1 LAEEDEDRK
10 MPREV
15 EERIVN
21 ERNMKI
27 EEEMSKLKSVYSEQF
42 LRRLLRLMEIYTAL
56 AST

>member
-15 EERIVN
+15 EEKIVN

>member
-1 LAEEDEDRK
+1 MAEEDEDRK
-10 MPREV
+10 IPREV

-27 EEEMSKLKSVYSEQF
+27 EEEISKLKDVYSEQF
-42 LRRLLRLMEIYTAL
+42 LRRLLRLMEIYTSL

>member
-15 EERIVN
+15 EVKIVN

-27 EEEMSKLKSVYSEQF
+27 EEEISKLKDVYSEQF

>member
-15 EERIVN
+15 EVKIVN

-27 EEEMSKLKSVYSEQF
+27 EEEMSKLN
-42 LRRLLRLMEIYTAL
+42 RLCIV
-56 AST
+56 SSF

>member
-15 EERIVN
+15 EVKIVN

-27 EEEMSKLKSVYSEQF
+27 EEEMSKLNSVYSEQF
-42 LRRLLRLMEIYTAL
+42 LRRLLRLIEIYTAL

>member
-1 LAEEDEDRK
+1 MAEEDEDRK

>member
-1 LAEEDEDRK
+1 VAEEDEGRK
-10 MPREV
+10 MPREA